1 VGERVNWH
9 PHAQTAQP
17 VALTEGSRSPL
28 PLPAACCLPAPMPSP
43 PMLACP
49 PQLTPAGEFDGQA
62 APYFQSPWMSGMYV
76 GQLDSLKGG
85 IYPGWKPN
93 RDPKSKW

>member
-1 VGERVNWH
+1 
-9 PHAQTAQP
+9 
-17 VALTEGSRSPL
+17 
-28 PLPAACCLPAPMPSP
+28 MPSP